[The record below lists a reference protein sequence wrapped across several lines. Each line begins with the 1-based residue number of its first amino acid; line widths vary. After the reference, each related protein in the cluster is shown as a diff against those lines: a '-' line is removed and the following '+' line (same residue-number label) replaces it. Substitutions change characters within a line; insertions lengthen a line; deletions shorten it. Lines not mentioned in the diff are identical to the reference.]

1 MKAGWLIGAGALALT
16 STLVFAQ
23 DAPEDLL
30 PPGFDSPAPTPAPAP
45 RPPQAPNAGNTP
57 QPTATIPG
65 EIVQPLPG
73 EGAAVPDAP
82 SGFDFG
88 ELPTLA
94 ELEKMT
100 TDELD
105 DFLGLKPKFD
115 IPAAAR
121 RSPDRAGVIA
131 ASEGGLPGGS
141 LARQPAA
148 LVRAA
153 LAGTKAPLVSRWG
166 HILLRRALASRLAA
180 PEGMNAIEFATL
192 RARVLNTMGEHGV
205 ARALVQ
211 DIDTANYSPQ
221 LANAA
226 VDAYVGTADI
236 VGACPAVR
244 LVNTDRDDPEWKMLA
259 GICNAYAGEETR
271 GLNDLRRLQSRGEGE
286 RIDVLLAQRFAG
298 AAGEGRRAVT
308 IEWDGI
314 ETITPWRFA
323 LANALGEPLPESL
336 SRSLGNSLL
345 RSAAVTP
352 ALSPTERVR
361 AADVAAQA
369 GIFSSAAMVDLYSQL
384 YAEPGDNDDAGRV
397 ASRLREAYVGA
408 DPVERLAAI
417 RDVWSGAGDFG
428 YARMVLT
435 AYAAARMPAASQFD
449 GDAGELIASMLTA
462 GLDRDAMRWS
472 GTVEEGSLGW
482 ALLAVADP
490 DRQVAVTDG
499 ELDGFVDDDP
509 SNGQRKSRML
519 LAGLAGLGRVGQD
532 EIREYSERLSIS
544 LGGDTRWTR
553 AIDQA
558 AQVRNPALV
567 AMLAGLGMQ
576 GDSWDRMTARH
587 LYHIVSALR
596 AVGLDAEA
604 RMIAAE
610 AVARA

>member
-1 MKAGWLIGAGALALT
+1 MKASWLIGGAALALT

-30 PPGFDSPAPTPAPAP
+30 PPGFDNPAPAP
-45 RPPQAPNAGNTP
+45 RATPAPSPGAP
-57 QPTATIPG
+57 RPAPTIPG
-65 EIVQPLPG
+65 EVVQPLPT
-73 EGAAVPDAP
+73 ATSSAP
-82 SGFDFG
+82 EASGFDFG
-88 ELPTLA
+88 KLPTLE

-121 RSPDRAGVIA
+121 RSPEKAGVIA
-131 ASEGGLPGGS
+131 LAEGGLPSES
-141 LARQPAA
+141 LSKQPAA

-180 PEGMNAIEFATL
+180 PEGMSPIEFATL

-226 VDAYVGTADI
+226 VDAYIGTADI

-244 LVNTDRDDPEWKMLA
+244 LVKTDRDDAEWKMLA

-271 GLNDLRRLQSRGEGE
+271 GLNDLRRLQSRGEGAP
-286 RIDVLLAQRFAG
+286 IDVLLAQRFAG

-314 ETITPWRFA
+314 DKVTPWRFA
-323 LANALGEPLPESL
+323 LANALGEPLPKNL
-336 SRSLGNSLL
+336 TDDLGDALL

-352 ALSPTERVR
+352 ALSPTERLR
-361 AADVAAQA
+361 GADVAAQS

-384 YAEPGDNDDAGRV
+384 YAEPGDNDDAARI
-397 ASRLREAYVGA
+397 ASRLRDAYVGS
-408 DPVERLAAI
+408 DPAARLAAI
-417 RDVWSGAGDFG
+417 RDVWNGAGDFG

-435 AYAAARMPAASQFD
+435 AYAAARMPAQSDFAD
-449 GDAGELIASMLTA
+449 DAGELIASMLTA
-462 GLDRDAMRWS
+462 GLDRDAMRWNA
-472 GTVEEGSLGW
+472 TVEEGSLGW
-482 ALLAVADP
+482 ALLALAEP
-490 DRQVAVTDG
+490 KRQAAVSNG
-499 ELDGFVDDDP
+499 ELDSFVDDDP
-509 SNGQRKSRML
+509 STGQRKSRML
-519 LAGLAGLGRVGQD
+519 VAGLAGLGRVGD
-532 EIREYSERLSIS
+532 AEIKDYSDRLSMS
-544 LGGDTRWTR
+544 LGGETRWTR
-553 AIDQA
+553 AIDA
-558 AQVRNPALV
+558 AAKARNPALV
-567 AMLAGLGMQ
+567 AILAGLGMQ

-587 LYHIVSALR
+587 LFHIVSALR
-596 AVGLDAEA
+596 AVGLEAEA

>member
-1 MKAGWLIGAGALALT
+1 MKGAWLIGAGALALT

-30 PPGFDSPAPTPAPAP
+30 PPGFDNPAPAP
-45 RPPQAPNAGNTP
+45 RATPAPSSGAP
-57 QPTATIPG
+57 RPAPTIPG
-65 EIVQPLPG
+65 EVVQPLPT
-73 EGAAVPDAP
+73 EAPATPDAA
-82 SGFDFG
+82 GFDFG
-88 ELPTLA
+88 KLPTL
-94 ELEKMT
+94 EQLEKMT

-121 RSPDRAGVIA
+121 RSPEKAGVLA
-131 ASEGGLPGGS
+131 LAEGGMPSGS
-141 LARQPAA
+141 LAKQPAA

-153 LAGTKAPLVSRWG
+153 LAGTRSPMVSRWG

-180 PEGMNAIEFATL
+180 PEGMSPIEFATL
-192 RARVLNTMGEHGV
+192 RARVLNAMGEHGV

-244 LVNTDRDDPEWKMLA
+244 LVKTDRDDPEWKMLA

-271 GLNDLRRLQSRGEGE
+271 GLNDLRRLLSRGEGA
-286 RIDVLLAQRFAG
+286 RIDVLLAQRYAG

-314 ETITPWRFA
+314 GDMTPWRFA
-323 LANALGEPLPESL
+323 LANALGEPVPDNLLGKL
-336 SRSLGNSLL
+336 SVPLL

-352 ALSPTERVR
+352 ALSPVDRLR
-361 AADVAAQA
+361 GADVAAQA
-369 GIFSSAAMVDLYSQL
+369 GIFSSGAMVDLYSQL
-384 YAEPGDNDDAGRV
+384 YAEPGDNDDATRI
-397 ASRLREAYVGA
+397 ASSLRDAYVGTA
-408 DPVERLAAI
+408 PAARLAAI
-417 RDVWSGAGDFG
+417 RDVWAGAGDYG

-435 AYAAARMPAASQFD
+435 AYAAARMPAEDDFSADS
-449 GDAGELIASMLTA
+449 GELIASMLTA

-472 GTVEEGSLGW
+472 NTVEEGSLGW
-482 ALLAVADP
+482 GLLALAAP
-490 DRQVAVTDG
+490 RPQAAVTSG
-499 ELDGFVDDDP
+499 ELDSFVDEDA
-509 SNGQRKSRML
+509 SAGQRKSRML
-519 LAGLAGLGRVGQD
+519 LAGLAGLGRVGQGD
-532 EIREYSERLSIS
+532 IKSFSDRLGMS

-553 AIDQA
+553 AIDGA
-558 AQVRNPALV
+558 ARARNPALV
-567 AMLAGLGMQ
+567 TILAGLGMQ

-587 LYHIVSALR
+587 LFHIVSSLR
-596 AVGLDAEA
+596 AVGLEAEA